1 MDHKTIGGSDE
12 DLGLIPDRA
21 LSKLHTSAG
30 ISVTYPGNDD
40 GW

>member
-1 MDHKTIGGSDE
+1 MDQKILEGSDG

-21 LSKLHTSAG
+21 LSKVLMSAG